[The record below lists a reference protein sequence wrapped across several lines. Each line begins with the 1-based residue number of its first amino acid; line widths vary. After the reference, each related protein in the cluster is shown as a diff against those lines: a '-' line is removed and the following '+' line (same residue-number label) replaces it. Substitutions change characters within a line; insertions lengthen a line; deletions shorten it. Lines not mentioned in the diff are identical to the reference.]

1 MQCDRYLLSCV
12 RPKCDNLDDGIRGAS
27 SSTFISEEE
36 IFPPPPP
43 PLLSLLLLG
52 VNVSDDFSNF
62 QSYDKIIWKPKLLD
76 KIKQSYGK

>member
-1 MQCDRYLLSCV
+1 
-12 RPKCDNLDDGIRGAS
+12 
-27 SSTFISEEE
+27 
-36 IFPPPPP
+36 
-43 PLLSLLLLG
+43 LLSLLLLG